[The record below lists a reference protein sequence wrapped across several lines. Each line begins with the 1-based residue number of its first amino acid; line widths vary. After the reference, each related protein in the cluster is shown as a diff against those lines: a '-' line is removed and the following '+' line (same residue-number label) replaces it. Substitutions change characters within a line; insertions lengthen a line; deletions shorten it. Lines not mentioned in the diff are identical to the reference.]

1 MTTRSRGFTLI
12 ELLVVVAI
20 LGILAAVGIVAYS
33 GYVESAKRKSAVNIM
48 MQVALAQTEYY
59 TENSSYLSTH
69 GSKCTPNG
77 ASSNSIESG
86 LLEDADLITD
96 DIGYNFCIYLQSSS
110 AKKFIVVGEKDTSD
124 AAERAKSRIT
134 VDGNQTAC
142 TESCTD

>member
-1 MTTRSRGFTLI
+1 MTTRSRGFTLL

-33 GYVESAKRKSAVNIM
+33 GYVESAKRKSAINIM
-48 MQVALAQTEYY
+48 MHVALAPAEYY
-59 TENSSYLSTH
+59 TENSSYLSTD
-69 GSKCTPNG
+69 GSKCNPND
-77 ASSNSIESG
+77 ASSNSIETG
-86 LLEDADLITD
+86 LLEGADLITD

-124 AAERAKSRIT
+124 SAERTKSRIT

-142 TESCTD
+142 TESCSD